1 MKKFFFPLLL
11 IFSAQ
16 VLAEL
21 SSPRETIERFVK
33 SMVKIKKSEGVEKEN
48 YYVAISALDLTD
60 VDATIKYEVGKKY
73 SIQLMNVIDK
83 IQKVNYETIPVSLQ
97 GKEWTYIKK
106 EIAGTKV
113 IIHLSKVNED
123 WLFSKKTLNNLDEYE
138 VLLKDKNVV
147 KGVETL
153 MTPGM
158 KLKASLPQAFAK
170 KSFLIYNWQW
180 VGLLI
185 IIFFSF
191 IIQKTFDFVLTLSLN
206 KYFKFMQKETREKV
220 LPAVKPL
227 GVIVFF
233 ALTHQLIPLLEVD
246 VKFIT
251 YSHRILVILMS
262 IYAVKLGHRVIE
274 LLTSYATEK
283 AAETETKFDDILI
296 PLFSKTAYVII
307 YILGG
312 ILIANS
318 LTINVSG
325 IIAGLGIGGL
335 AFAFAAKDTLANF
348 FGSIMLVLDR
358 PFDIGD
364 VIKAG
369 DLEGVVSEVGF
380 RSTRIRTF
388 NDSVISVSNGA
399 LMNMAIENLGK
410 RRYRRLVTTLGLE
423 YDTPAEKIEAFCE
436 GIREL
441 ILNHKW
447 TRKDS
452 FHVYFVNFG
461 ASSLDIQLVCYW
473 ETADYARELA
483 EKHRLMI
490 DILRLAKEVDVSFAF
505 PTQTVHMFNQ
515 ELVPKENIEGEFR
528 AKGREVAKTVAAKPI
543 TLKNPRSN
551 GEDREQFGEN
561 EV

>member
-1 MKKFFFPLLL
+1 MKNIIFLLLL
-11 IFSAQ
+11 IFSTQ
-16 VLAEL
+16 VLAEIA
-21 SSPRETIERFVK
+21 SPRDAVERFVR

-48 YYVAISALDLTD
+48 YYVAISALDLSD
-60 VDATIKYEVGKKY
+60 VDITIKYEVGKKY

-83 IQKVNYETIPVSLQ
+83 IQKVNYKAIPENIEA
-97 GKEWTYIKK
+97 KEWTYINK

-113 IIHLSKVNED
+113 IIHLNKIND
-123 WLFSKKTLNNLDEYE
+123 NWLFSKKTLNNLDEYE
-138 VLLKDKNVV
+138 VLLKDKDAV

-153 MTPGM
+153 TTPGM
-158 KLKASLPQAFAK
+158 KLKNSLPPTFARK
-170 KSFLIYNWQW
+170 NFLIYNWQW
-180 VGLLI
+180 VGLLSI
-185 IIFFSF
+185 IIFSF
-191 IIQKTFDFVLTLSLN
+191 IIQKIFDTFFTISLN
-206 KYFKFMQKETREKV
+206 KYFKFMKDETREKV

-227 GVIVFF
+227 GVIVFL

-262 IYAVKLGHRVIE
+262 IYAVKLGHKVIE

-283 AAETETKFDDILI
+283 AAETETKFDDILV

-364 VIKAG
+364 VVKVG
-369 DLEGVVSEVGF
+369 DLEGIVSEVGF

-388 NDSVISVSNGA
+388 NDSVISISNGQ

-515 ELVPKENIEGEFR
+515 ELVAKENIQGEFR

-551 GEDREQFGEN
+551 AEDREQFGDN